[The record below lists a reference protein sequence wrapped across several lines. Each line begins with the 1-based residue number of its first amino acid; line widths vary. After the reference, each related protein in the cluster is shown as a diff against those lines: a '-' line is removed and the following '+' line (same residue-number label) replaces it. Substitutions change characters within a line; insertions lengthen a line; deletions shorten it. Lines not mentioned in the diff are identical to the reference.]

1 MRFLRNLISNL
12 GKRRYAQVHDVRVEY
27 SRYPA
32 KDILEQ
38 ESSEGNM
45 SQSLNG
51 KLEASHSIKQLK
63 ERCNDPVLPE
73 HCDALLL

>member
-1 MRFLRNLISNL
+1 MRFLRNIITNL

-32 KDILEQ
+32 KDILEK
-38 ESSEGNM
+38 ESSEDNM

-51 KLEASHSIKQLK
+51 TFIYF
-63 ERCNDPVLPE
+63 E
-73 HCDALLL
+73 HCYDMIERHWTLKQCL

>member
-1 MRFLRNLISNL
+1 MRFLRNVVANF

-32 KDILEQ
+32 KDILET
-38 ESSEGNM
+38 ERSEDNM

-51 KLEASHSIKQLK
+51 MCADLK
-63 ERCNDPVLPE
+63 HTFFHAR
-73 HCDALLL
+73 

>member
-1 MRFLRNLISNL
+1 MRFLRNIISNL

-32 KDILEQ
+32 KDLLEEQ
-38 ESSEGNM
+38 SSEDNM

-51 KLEASHSIKQLK
+51 MLASFQPLDSIKAG
-63 ERCNDPVLPE
+63 
-73 HCDALLL
+73 H

>member
-1 MRFLRNLISNL
+1 MRFLRNFVANL

-32 KDILEQ
+32 KDLLEK
-38 ESSEGNM
+38 ESSGDNM

-51 KLEASHSIKQLK
+51 MCTIPKHVFFTSESAG
-63 ERCNDPVLPE
+63 P
-73 HCDALLL
+73 

>member
-1 MRFLRNLISNL
+1 MRFLRNIISNL

-32 KDILEQ
+32 KDILEE
-38 ESSEGNM
+38 ESSEENM

-51 KLEASHSIKQLK
+51 TFALFQHGDSITA
-63 ERCNDPVLPE
+63 E
-73 HCDALLL
+73 H